1 MNGCLGEKSTK
12 MLTWS
17 SKAGEVM
24 DACTSQQTGTLPKQC
39 KYKLYV
45 KVWEDAR
52 ISVQAVQEILITRV
66 FEH

>member
-1 MNGCLGEKSTK
+1 
-12 MLTWS
+12 
-17 SKAGEVM
+17 M

-45 KVWEDAR
+45 KVWEEAR